1 MLQTDRL
8 GHAEVKPS
16 APDNPPMHLMIPFAA
31 PLSEAGRQ
39 ARGSLSL
46 PQLPQLRRLLA
57 QLDVVDQTAGDEWSF
72 TPPHEAA
79 LARELGWSGADGLLP
94 WAARQ
99 AAADGLDVAGQAWGL
114 VTPAHWH
121 VGTDQVSLIDPQL
134 LALDEAGSR
143 AFFGAVKDLFTGDGY
158 TLHWTAPLRW
168 YAAHDSLA
176 TLRTASLD
184 RVVGRNVDA
193 WLGTD
198 PAARRLRR
206 LQSEVQM
213 VLYSDALN
221 DERIAR
227 GLLPLNSFWLSG
239 CGLAQKVTVTGPEPT
254 VDTRLRSPA
263 LNEDWA
269 GWLKAWDTLD
279 EGPVADAAARAEKG
293 DPVRLTLCGERGSVT
308 WQSVPRGFWRGLR
321 ARLTALPDLHAVLEP
336 L

>member
-1 MLQTDRL
+1 
-8 GHAEVKPS
+8 
-16 APDNPPMHLMIPFAA
+16 MHLMIPFAA

-46 PQLPQLRRLLA
+46 PQLRRLLSLLDPVA
-57 QLDVVDQTAGDEWSF
+57 QAAGDEWTF

-79 LARELGWSGADGLLP
+79 LARELGWQGADGQLP
-94 WAARQ
+94 WAART
-99 AAADGLDVAGQAWGL
+99 AAADGLDVSGRAWGL

-121 VGTDQVSLIDPQL
+121 VGTDQVSLLDPKG
-134 LALDEAGSR
+134 LALDEAASR
-143 AFFGAVKDLFTGDGY
+143 ACFDAVRDLFTGDGY
-158 TLHWTAPLRW
+158 TLHWATPLRW
-168 YAAHDSLA
+168 YATHDSLA
-176 TLRTASLD
+176 GLRTASLD

-213 VLYSDALN
+213 VLYTHPLN

-227 GLLPLNSFWLSG
+227 GLLPVNSFWLSG
-239 CGLAQKVTVTGPEPT
+239 CGVPQAATAPEPT
-254 VDTRLRSPA
+254 VDLRLRSPA

-269 GWLKAWDTLD
+269 AWVKAWDTLD
-279 EGPVADAAARAEKG
+279 DGPIADAATRAEQG
-293 DPVRLTLCGERGSVT
+293 QPVRLTLCGERGSVT
-308 WQSVPRGFWRGLR
+308 WQSAPRGFWRGLR
-321 ARLTALPDLHAVLEP
+321 TRLSALPAVQTVLEP